1 MRKLFTLIELL
12 VVIAIIAILASMLL
26 PALNKARSTA
36 RATSCLANQRQIGG
50 MQAMYC
56 NDNNNVVISSVLN
69 SNPVITYAYY
79 FNQRTYVGYKNG
91 KVFYCPELFSRL
103 AKIDDAAQYWYVYG
117 VMVAG
122 NTFPAKAGTAIQNGD
137 LWSLTQEWKRIKTP
151 SATPWTGDGNIYFI
165 GNTLA
170 NTYSGGLWTNRHNQ
184 RGNLLYGDGHAAAAS
199 PLEYRNI
206 LRKSMDDDTIT
217 IQYYINDT
225 TSAGQM

>member
-1 MRKLFTLIELL
+1 MRKSFTLIELL

-36 RATSCLANQRQIGG
+36 RATSCLANQKQVGG

-56 NDNNNVVISSVLN
+56 NDNKGFVISCVLN

-79 FNQRTYVGYKNG
+79 FNKGSYVGYKDG

-103 AKIDDAAQYWYVYG
+103 AKKDDAAQYWYVYG
-117 VMVAG
+117 TMIVG
-122 NTFPAKAGTAIQNGD
+122 NTFPVAGTAIQNGN
-137 LWSLTQEWKRIKTP
+137 LWSMTHAWKRVKTP
-151 SATPWTGDGNIYFI
+151 SATPWLGDGSIYYI
-165 GNTLA
+165 GRNLSK
-170 NTYSGGLWTNRHNQ
+170 TYSGGLWTNRHNQ
-184 RGNLLYGDGHAAAAS
+184 RGNLLYGDGHAAAVS

-206 LRKSMDDDTIT
+206 LRKSLDDDTIT

-225 TSAGQM
+225 TSAGQL